1 MDTRRFR
8 NHPSSEALAQVRW
21 LGWVMIMMFV
31 LVQTAMGGTPLGER
45 SQQSTSQI
53 SPYVQARADFDP
65 QTHQVTV
72 EANPP
77 TAIWDSTA
85 DLTRRSFVVY
95 ENNIR
100 QVVNDVELV
109 DSPLSIGV
117 LLENGGRYHAVNE
130 AIADNASR
138 AARELIQAI
147 NPNDQVTI

>member
-31 LVQTAMGGTPLGER
+31 LVQTATGATAPGGR
-45 SQQSTSQI
+45 SEKSNAEI
-53 SPYVQARADFDP
+53 SPYVQARADFAP

-72 EANPP
+72 KANPP
-77 TAIWDSTA
+77 AAIWDSTA
-85 DLTRRSFVVY
+85 DLSRRSFVVY
-95 ENNIR
+95 ENNVR

-117 LLENGGRYHAVNE
+117 LLENGGRYHTVNE

-138 AARELIQAI
+138 AARQLI
-147 NPNDQVTI
+147 